1 MHDIKV
7 IRKNTDLFKKKISER
22 NTDID
27 IDQIKDLDEKNRKL
41 IQEKENL
48 EKQKK

>member
-7 IRKNTDLFKKKISER
+7 IRKNPDFFKKKISER

-27 IDQIKDLDEKNRKL
+27 IKKLLDLDK
-41 IQEKENL
+41 IIEN
-48 EKQKK
+48 